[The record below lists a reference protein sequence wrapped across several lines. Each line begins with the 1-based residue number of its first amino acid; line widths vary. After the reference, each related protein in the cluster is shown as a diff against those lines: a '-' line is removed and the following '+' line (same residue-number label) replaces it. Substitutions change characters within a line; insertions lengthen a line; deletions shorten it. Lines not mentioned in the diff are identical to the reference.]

1 MYITTKYLSALKRYK
16 CHGECRLP
24 SAKSRC
30 REPRAKRRMQQM
42 YGQWTHTQS
51 YLPCEHCMQMC
62 ISAVCPT
69 VSLSARVYLPEL
81 RLFIVLVYVPSS

>member
-1 MYITTKYLSALKRYK
+1 MANVDYPLRRVDVENPEQNEECNK
-16 CHGECRLP
+16 CRDNG
-24 SAKSRC
+24 
-30 REPRAKRRMQQM
+30 
-42 YGQWTHTQS
+42 HTQRG